1 MAYIYGVYK
10 FEIDINRSIL
20 MLINLVAIV
29 ILQQSSSDN
38 QNNTECTA
46 KVSKVATD
54 ENSIPLFFLKMSS

>member
-1 MAYIYGVYK
+1 
-10 FEIDINRSIL
+10 
-20 MLINLVAIV
+20 MLIYLVAIV